1 MDKTK
6 IITVLTSIAAVIAA
20 TIGLLQSNTAVETAE
35 RTEYAVE
42 RGVSPSTVVSGTAL
56 AE

>member
-6 IITVLTSIAAVIAA
+6 IITILTATAAVIAS
-20 TIGLLQSNTAVETAE
+20 IISVLQSNTAVETAE

-42 RGVSPSTVVSGTAL
+42 QGVSPSTVISATAV